1 MKQVRNKKLQSAMIK
16 EIIGMYPTLESLQA
30 DVKAADSL
38 SGAKHLI
45 TGGCFLVCS
54 SDVTDFMRA
63 NGGDKRLSDSSKWES
78 YVNNMGSLIY
88 NACAGKMN
96 IYQENF

>member
-1 MKQVRNKKLQSAMIK
+1 
-16 EIIGMYPTLESLQA
+16 
-30 DVKAADSL
+30 
-38 SGAKHLI
+38 
-45 TGGCFLVCS
+45 
-54 SDVTDFMRA
+54 MRA
-63 NGGDKRLSDSSKWES
+63 NGGDKRLSDSSNWES